1 MNPTISNFNTS
12 HVKVYPSSI
21 INSNVGMAIS
31 IHLMLKFISGKGVQ
45 FNIFNN
51 ISIHLMLKFIHIQ
64 VQSPFSALDFNT
76 SHVKV
81 YRICLTP
88 CCVNKFYFNTSHVK
102 VYLDCSHRYAVRC
115 MISIH
120 LMLKFIQRI
129 SCISYNPLYQISQYL
144 STF

>member
-51 ISIHLMLKFIHIQ
+51 IAIHLMLKFIHIQ

-81 YRICLTP
+81 YPLPSTSG
-88 CCVNKFYFNTSHVK
+88 FN
-102 VYLDCSHRYAVRC
+102 LLQ
-115 MISIH
+115 ISIH
-120 LMLKFIQRI
+120 LMLKFII
-129 SCISYNPLYQISQYL
+129 MS
-144 STF
+144 